1 MGSAPLD
8 MAKVGV
14 PTNDAF
20 AAWATSL
27 LGHVL
32 PTALPAKWLHILLF
46 DQQQKI
52 GIAPI
57 RVNLVG
63 MPFAKGG
70 KRRRA
75 DPPSR
80 LVSVSIPQIGRFAEQ
95 ALLKPHTNGPVAHP

>member
-27 LGHVL
+27 LDHVL
-32 PTALPAKWLHILLF
+32 PTTLPAKWLHILVF
-46 DQQQKI
+46 GQQQKI
-52 GIAPI
+52 WIAPLH
-57 RVNLVG
+57 VNPVG
-63 MPFAKGG
+63 MLFAKDG

-75 DPPSR
+75 DPRSR
-80 LVSVSIPQIGRFAEQ
+80 LVSLPIPQIGRFAEQ
-95 ALLKPHTNGPVAHP
+95 TLLKPHTNGPVAHP